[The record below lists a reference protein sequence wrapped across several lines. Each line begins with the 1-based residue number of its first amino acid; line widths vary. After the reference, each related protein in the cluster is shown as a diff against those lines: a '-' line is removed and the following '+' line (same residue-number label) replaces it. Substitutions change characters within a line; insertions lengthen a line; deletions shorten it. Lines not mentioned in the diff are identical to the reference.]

1 MTTEL
6 MFDPQIDREPS
17 VTTRVNARVGQM
29 LNIGISSAMD
39 VVCLAREGIP
49 LAAVER
55 LEDEGFQKRDIDWI
69 INPRTLRD
77 RKYKSQRLTREESD
91 RWFRAARVLALAV
104 EVFGDKQKAQSW
116 LHTPRRGFGG
126 ETPVDLMTTEAGT
139 NIVEEAL
146 NAIDAGFF
154 A

>member
-1 MTTEL
+1 
-6 MFDPQIDREPS
+6 
-17 VTTRVNARVGQM
+17 M
-29 LNIGISSAMD
+29 LNSGISCAMD

-77 RKYKSQRLTREESD
+77 RKHKSQRLTREESD

-104 EVFGDKQKAQSW
+104 EVFG
-116 LHTPRRGFGG
+116 
-126 ETPVDLMTTEAGT
+126 
-139 NIVEEAL
+139 
-146 NAIDAGFF
+146 
-154 A
+154 